1 MNMIKFKDR
10 PIKKKLTIII
20 MLSTFLSVLLLST
33 VFTYQRY
40 TSFKQHITDEFST
53 ITKIIADRSNAAVL
67 FEDDHAIEEI
77 LSSLAL
83 HNDVL
88 LACTYNSEAKLL
100 ASYNASSSTKA
111 SHIAKDNVAQHI
123 SDAGTL
129 QCPKLPR
136 PDLKEFSNNVFEL
149 TEKINSDG
157 QTIGLTYIK
166 ASTLKLRQQI
176 ESTVVN
182 IIGLSSFIIILAFIF
197 ANYVQRFISDPLVKL
212 KDATIQVSIEKN
224 RFPKLVKKNDD
235 EVGTLVDSFNNMLTT
250 IEQQKLIIKEYT
262 YSLEKKVEER
272 TQALENANKE
282 LEAFSYSVS
291 HDLKAPLRVIEGF
304 SRALDEDYGET
315 MNDEAKDYL
324 SRIRIGSFKMSQ
336 LITNLLQLSRVT
348 RHELKKEQVDF
359 TELCRD
365 TLDDLQKET
374 PERQANFKIQENI
387 TATGDENLIQIVLDN
402 LLGNAWK
409 YSRKT
414 ACTQIEIGTMLTNGV
429 SVHYIKDNGTGFE
442 MKYAKNLFE
451 PFNRLHTEE
460 EFEGTGVGLATV
472 ARIVARH
479 HGKIWAE
486 SEVGKGTTFFF
497 TLFPESSN
505 TGLGDL
511 NDTSPLLEYEKKN
524 S

>member
-1 MNMIKFKDR
+1 MVKFKDR
-10 PIKKKLTIII
+10 PIKNKLTIII

-40 TSFKQHITDEFST
+40 TSFKQQITDEFST

-67 FEDDHAIEEI
+67 FEDDQAIKEI

-88 LACTYNSEAKLL
+88 VACTYNAEARLL
-100 ASYNASSSTKA
+100 ASYNASISSKA
-111 SHIAKDNVAQHI
+111 SKTAKGNAKQHI
-123 SDAGTL
+123 KTAGSL
-129 QCPKLPR
+129 KCPKLPR
-136 PDLKEFSNNVFEL
+136 PDLKEFSGSAFEL
-149 TEKINSDG
+149 TDKIISDG
-157 QTIGLTYIK
+157 QTVGLTYIK
-166 ASTLKLRQQI
+166 SSTLKLTQQI
-176 ESTVVN
+176 ESTVLSV
-182 IIGLSSFIIILAFIF
+182 IGLSSFIIVLAFIF
-197 ANYVQRFISDPLVKL
+197 ANYVQRFISDPLIKL

-224 RFPKLVKKNDD
+224 RFPKLTKKNDD

-304 SRALDEDYGET
+304 SRALDEDYGDA
-315 MNDEAKDYL
+315 MNEEAKDYL
-324 SRIRIGSFKMSQ
+324 NRIRTGGFKMSQ

-348 RHELKKEQVDF
+348 RHELKKEIVDF
-359 TELCRD
+359 SELCRD
-365 TLDDLQKET
+365 TLDGLQTDT
-374 PERQANFKIQENI
+374 PERQASVIIEENML
-387 TATGDENLIQIVLDN
+387 ATGDEDLIQIILDN

-409 YSRKT
+409 YSQKSEYT
-414 ACTQIEIGTMLTNGV
+414 KIEVGTKHKNGV
-429 SVHYIKDNGTGFE
+429 SIHYIKDNGTGFD
-442 MKYAKNLFE
+442 MKYAENLFK

-460 EFEGTGVGLATV
+460 EFEGTGVGLATA
-472 ARIVARH
+472 ARIIKRH

-486 SEVGKGTTFFF
+486 SEIGKGTTFFF

-505 TGLGDL
+505 TQITEPSEDL
-511 NDTSPLLEYEKKN
+511 PVQGYESKKN
-524 S
+524 T